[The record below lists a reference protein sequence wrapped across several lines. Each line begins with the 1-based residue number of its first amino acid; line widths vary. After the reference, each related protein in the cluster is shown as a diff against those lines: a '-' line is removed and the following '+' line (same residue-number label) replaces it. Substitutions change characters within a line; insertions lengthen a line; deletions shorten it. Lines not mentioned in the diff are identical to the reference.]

1 MKTEIIESRV
11 TGKKSPETCED
22 GIVVTDDFV
31 AVIDGST
38 SKSATQLRSDMSNG
52 RYAMIIVSKA
62 LRSLPAHASM
72 DQCCDHVTNA
82 ISAIYRH
89 HGIDTSRLVE
99 HPEERLTASAAIL
112 SIHRHEVW
120 LVGDCQC
127 LVNGEYHDNP
137 KPEEERIAR
146 ERAALIHDMLSHGT
160 TDTATLQ
167 RHDTARD
174 RIVGQIVKTCH
185 DQNILFSVF
194 DGFRVATDKV
204 PVIAVPKNAEVV
216 LATDGYPFLL
226 PTLDQSESA
235 LATQLSTDPL
245 CIDTF
250 LATKGLMEGQVSFD
264 DRGMVRVKMKD
275 EK

>member
-1 MKTEIIESRV
+1 M
-11 TGKKSPETCED
+11 TGKRSPATCED
-22 GIVVTDDFV
+22 GIVATDDFV

-38 SKSATQLRSDMSNG
+38 SKAASQLRTDMSNG
-52 RYAMIIVSKA
+52 RYAMMIVSEA

-72 DQCCDHVTNA
+72 SQCCDHVTNA

-89 HGIDTSRLVE
+89 HGIDASRLVE

-112 SIHRHEVW
+112 CLQRHEVW

-127 LVNGEYHDNP
+127 MVNGEFYDNP

-146 ERAALIHDMLSHGT
+146 ERADIIRGMLSSGV
-160 TDTATLQ
+160 TDTAALQ

-174 RIVGQIVKTCH
+174 RIVDQIVKTCH
-185 DQNILFSVF
+185 DQNKLFSVF

-204 PVIAVPKNAEVV
+204 RVITVPTSAEVV

-226 PTLDQSESA
+226 PTLDGSEAA
-235 LATQLSTDPL
+235 LANQLSTDPL

-264 DRGMVRVKMKD
+264 DRCYLRIRIKNED
-275 EK
+275 